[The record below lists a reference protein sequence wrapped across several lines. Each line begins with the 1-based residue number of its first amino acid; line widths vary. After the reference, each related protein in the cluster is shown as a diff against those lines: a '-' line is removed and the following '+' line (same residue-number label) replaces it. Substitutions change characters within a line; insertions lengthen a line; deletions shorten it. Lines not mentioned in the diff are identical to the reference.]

1 METKITK
8 DGSKLLIHISGSLN
22 TQTAPDL
29 ENSLSRYDKDSIT
42 NYVFDFSELD
52 YISSSGLRILLNL
65 TKKVM
70 GKGKVVI

>member
-8 DGSKLLIHISGSLN
+8 DGSKLLIYISGSLN

-42 NYVFDFSELD
+42 DYVFDFSELD

>member
-1 METKITK
+1 M
-8 DGSKLLIHISGSLN
+8 
-22 TQTAPDL
+22 

-42 NYVFDFSELD
+42 DYVFDFSELD

-70 GKGKVVI
+70 GKGKVVIQKPNEDVKNVFAMTGFDSFLELE

>member
-42 NYVFDFSELD
+42 DYVFDFSELD